1 MIGDRDETRRSFPR
15 YRGRCNASQPGG
27 SGVPAGADTARILPR
42 VYARMEVAM
51 KSILDPTFKY
61 TPSSKTDV
69 RKTFARLRREAE
81 AKKRELPAVVYLPRK
96 ESK

>member
-1 MIGDRDETRRSFPR
+1 
-15 YRGRCNASQPGG
+15 
-27 SGVPAGADTARILPR
+27 
-42 VYARMEVAM
+42 M

-61 TPSSKTDV
+61 THSSKTDV

-81 AKKRELPAVVYLPRK
+81 AKKRELPAVVYLTRK